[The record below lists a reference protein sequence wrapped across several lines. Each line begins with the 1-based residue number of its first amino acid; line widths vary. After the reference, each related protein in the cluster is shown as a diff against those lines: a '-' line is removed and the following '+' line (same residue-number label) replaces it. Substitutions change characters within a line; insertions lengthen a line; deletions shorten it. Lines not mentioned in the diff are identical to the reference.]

1 MALLDVDALLTP
13 VSDDQPCGADLEY
26 DAQFLQLEEAAKGNL
41 CVLLHVEKGEAKPG
55 EYIGLRIGWS
65 VIRV

>member
-26 DAQFLQLEEAAKGNL
+26 DAQFLQLEEAAKG
-41 CVLLHVEKGEAKPG
+41 KP
-55 EYIGLRIGWS
+55 
-65 VIRV
+65 